1 MGLFDRFRHRND
13 DDDYEVDEVTT
24 DNTVDEAEDGNQYV
38 DVDDEPVEN
47 YDDYGYATDED
58 DSEEEEELDPED
70 QYYEQKDA
78 PSSVLGQ
85 PSLLNI
91 VGPSYFSTDDLMS
104 EEFVMRETMKHRTY
118 GIAAY
123 VPPSGYPRMLDTN
136 VFQELQA
143 QGNVDLTLDVVP
155 QARRDTMKELS
166 NQLNIIR
173 ANAEFQNQQGQT
185 FQLREN
191 ITKFNDIDTLLDQV
205 QFDENRI
212 YDVVIT
218 LIVYG
223 DSERDMNRNFGTV
236 EDLLANQGISITPYA
251 KRVKSGYLQTVPLG
265 ARMYNLD
272 DTYRNV
278 DRRSLAVLDI
288 ARNAA
293 GRFNGGIPFG
303 TNQATPSQNTEFLNI
318 FGTNTHRPI
327 NYNMGIVGES
337 GVGSQPQ
344 TRLKWPVKL
353 PFLVMN
359 TVQLIPMVNMS
370 Y

>member
-293 GRFNGGIPFG
+293 GRFNGASPSVLTKPLLRKIP
-303 TNQATPSQNTEFLNI
+303 NSSI
-318 FGTNTHRPI
+318 SSVPI
-327 NYNMGIVGES
+327 PTDQLTTTWELSVNPGWEVN
-337 GVGSQPQ
+337 
-344 TRLKWPVKL
+344 LK
-353 PFLVMN
+353 
-359 TVQLIPMVNMS
+359 QD
-370 Y
+370 